1 MKVAFSVWNGRIA
14 PVFDVAGT
22 VVIREFED
30 GKIADEE
37 TVSVSVEDPGEKIN
51 ALLELGVS
59 DVVCG
64 ALSMR
69 FQMFIEDKGIKVVPF
84 ISGDIDEVSTAFAEG
99 RLDNSFSMPG
109 CGRRDGQ
116 GRGRGRRQRNRF
128 NNFS

>member
-1 MKVAFSVWNGRIA
+1 MKVAFSVWNSRIA

-22 VVIREFED
+22 VIVREFVD
-30 GKIADEE
+30 GKIGSEE
-37 TVSVSVEDPGEKIN
+37 TVSISVDDANEKIE
-51 ALLELGVS
+51 ALLDIGVT
-59 DVVCG
+59 DIVCG
-64 ALSMR
+64 ALSRR
-69 FQMFIEDKGIKVVPF
+69 FQFFIEEKGIKVVPF

-109 CGRRDGQ
+109 CGKRDGQ